1 MDFRYWCGDK
11 IRCLVLLRWRRKEGE
26 VEITILLLCC
36 WNETEKFAIL
46 FSFYGGFDF
55 AGGIKTNRME
65 ECWVYDDC
73 NELQRILSVIISYH
87 VLPCLLLMSFL
98 FLFPLQVLLFPT
110 LANNDRKFNFSITE
124 FEGSQGSFELIQQST
139 QNGRLLETLGAM
151 PNKMLIQANDDVYEA
166 TKARMAVAEEIKKDK
181 W

>member
-1 MDFRYWCGDK
+1 M
-11 IRCLVLLRWRRKEGE
+11 
-26 VEITILLLCC
+26 
-36 WNETEKFAIL
+36 
-46 FSFYGGFDF
+46 SF
-55 AGGIKTNRME
+55 
-65 ECWVYDDC
+65 
-73 NELQRILSVIISYH
+73 L
-87 VLPCLLLMSFL
+87 FL

>member
-1 MDFRYWCGDK
+1 
-11 IRCLVLLRWRRKEGE
+11 
-26 VEITILLLCC
+26 
-36 WNETEKFAIL
+36 
-46 FSFYGGFDF
+46 
-55 AGGIKTNRME
+55 
-65 ECWVYDDC
+65 
-73 NELQRILSVIISYH
+73 
-87 VLPCLLLMSFL
+87 MS